1 MAAKASLDDARYHDP
16 ATFQQL
22 LTTSVAAMQRIP
34 GVRNA
39 AMGLSLPFERVLNE
53 GLVLHNGPL
62 AGKMVGTDLVYV
74 TPGYFATLQMPF
86 QAGRDFSAADRS
98 DSQQVAIVN
107 RTFAEKYFPGENPVG
122 RTVDT
127 GTMIVGVVADTQLSS
142 GMNPTAPLQSEET
155 MYVPATQIGAQS
167 LSMVH
172 VWFQPSWIV
181 RTSAPIE
188 GLTAQMQRALAT
200 ADPGLPFSGFYS
212 MNDLQAETLA
222 TQRIQVALLSTMAGL
237 ALLLSAVGIFALVA
251 NMVAQRTREIGIR
264 MALGST
270 VRQAMAHVGAP
281 GLRASGAGLLIG
293 VALCAIT
300 LRVMRSVLYGVGVYD
315 LPTMGVVVMTLA
327 VIAIVAT
334 IAPTLRIARIDPA
347 KTLREE

>member
-1 MAAKASLDDARYHDP
+1 M
-16 ATFQQL
+16 
-22 LTTSVAAMQRIP
+22 
-34 GVRNA
+34 
-39 AMGLSLPFERVLNE
+39 
-53 GLVLHNGPL
+53 
-62 AGKMVGTDLVYV
+62 
-74 TPGYFATLQMPF
+74 
-86 QAGRDFSAADRS
+86 
-98 DSQQVAIVN
+98 N
-107 RTFAEKYFPGENPVG
+107 RTFAQKYFPGENPVG

-222 TQRIQVALLSTMAGL
+222 TQRIEVALLSAMAGL

-281 GLRASGAGLLIG
+281 GLRASVAGLVIG
-293 VALCAIT
+293 LALCAIA

-315 LPTMGVVVMTLA
+315 APTMVAVVMTLA
-327 VIAIVAT
+327 VIALVAT
-334 IAPTLRIARIDPA
+334 VAPTLRIARIDPA